1 LGTVIELCR
10 RCGFDIPVGAD
21 GCPGCGAERVEAER
35 LAARQLA
42 GLALPTRSVR
52 SLPNTPPQHVAEP
65 PPVTPAVGA
74 RTVFAYTWL
83 LTVVAV
89 LGGLLAWV
97 AMLYAVPAAE
107 AGEVSK
113 GCSERLA
120 QMENLLGAARRARP
134 GAVLFAEPI
143 DGLILPSI
151 AKGLPLDFKRIV
163 VAMAPRALWLD
174 GTPMPGEQ
182 RSTRLKQ
189 LSSRLATLAID
200 PREHDRKSIRR
211 MLPHA

>member
-97 AMLYAVPAAE
+97 ANLDRYVSALPQGTAAWFEEIAVMATV
-107 AGEVSK
+107 GSIIGLV
-113 GCSERLA
+113 
-120 QMENLLGAARRARP
+120 LGFVAMGWWCVRR
-134 GAVLFAEPI
+134 V
-143 DGLILPSI
+143 SI
-151 AKGLPLDFKRIV
+151 AILRH
-163 VAMAPRALWLD
+163 R
-174 GTPMPGEQ
+174 
-182 RSTRLKQ
+182 RTRL
-189 LSSRLATLAID
+189 SA
-200 PREHDRKSIRR
+200 
-211 MLPHA
+211 